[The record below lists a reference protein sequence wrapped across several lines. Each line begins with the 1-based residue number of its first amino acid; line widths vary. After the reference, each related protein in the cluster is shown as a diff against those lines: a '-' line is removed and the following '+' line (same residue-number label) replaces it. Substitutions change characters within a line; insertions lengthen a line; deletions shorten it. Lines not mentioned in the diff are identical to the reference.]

1 MKKETEM
8 RDMEQMDARY
18 ELYDFRPE
26 SPDYVRMISSQAG
39 IMPDYSEERLRLL
52 RSSGAA
58 SGGYEAVSGATGTAS
73 ETTGTASETTG
84 AASEVTGTDS
94 EATGGE
100 ARKVLRVGIFAD
112 DMPQNIVTRVYNYRL
127 DVVWLKGAES
137 QVMIDNLRRTLDP
150 DIRPGIQIVKEL
162 PGA

>member
-58 SGGYEAVSGATGTAS
+58 SGDDGVASGDN
-73 ETTGTASETTG
+73 G
-84 AASEVTGTDS
+84 AASEV
-94 EATGGE
+94 TGGE

>member
-58 SGGYEAVSGATGTAS
+58 SGGYGAASEVTGAASETTGVAS
-73 ETTGTASETTG
+73 ETTGTASE
-84 AASEVTGTDS
+84 V
-94 EATGGE
+94 TGGE

>member
-1 MKKETEM
+1 
-8 RDMEQMDARY
+8 MEQMDARY

-58 SGGYEAVSGATGTAS
+58 LGA
-73 ETTGTASETTG
+73 TGTASETTG
-84 AASEVTGTDS
+84 AASEV
-94 EATGGE
+94 TGGE

>member
-52 RSSGAA
+52 RSS
-58 SGGYEAVSGATGTAS
+58 EP
-73 ETTGTASETTG
+73 
-84 AASEVTGTDS
+84 ASEV
-94 EATGGE
+94 TGGE

>member
-1 MKKETEM
+1 
-8 RDMEQMDARY
+8 MEQMDARY

-52 RSSGAA
+52 RSSGAD
-58 SGGYEAVSGATGTAS
+58 SGDY
-73 ETTGTASETTG
+73 G
-84 AASEVTGTDS
+84 AASEV
-94 EATGGE
+94 TGGE

>member
-1 MKKETEM
+1 
-8 RDMEQMDARY
+8 MEQMDARY

-58 SGGYEAVSGATGTAS
+58 SGCYGAAS
-73 ETTGTASETTG
+73 ETTR
-84 AASEVTGTDS
+84 TDS

>member
-1 MKKETEM
+1 
-8 RDMEQMDARY
+8 MEQMDARY

-58 SGGYEAVSGATGTAS
+58 SGGYGAAS
-73 ETTGTASETTG
+73 ETTGTASE
-84 AASEVTGTDS
+84 V
-94 EATGGE
+94 TGGE

>member
-1 MKKETEM
+1 
-8 RDMEQMDARY
+8 MEQMDARY

-58 SGGYEAVSGATGTAS
+58 SGGYEAASGATGTAS

-84 AASEVTGTDS
+84 TDS
-94 EATGGE
+94 ETTGGE

>member
-52 RSSGAA
+52 RSSG
-58 SGGYEAVSGATGTAS
+58 T
-73 ETTGTASETTG
+73 
-84 AASEVTGTDS
+84 ASEVTR
-94 EATGGE
+94 GE

>member
-52 RSSGAA
+52 RSS
-58 SGGYEAVSGATGTAS
+58 E
-73 ETTGTASETTG
+73 
-84 AASEVTGTDS
+84 AASEV
-94 EATGGE
+94 TGGE